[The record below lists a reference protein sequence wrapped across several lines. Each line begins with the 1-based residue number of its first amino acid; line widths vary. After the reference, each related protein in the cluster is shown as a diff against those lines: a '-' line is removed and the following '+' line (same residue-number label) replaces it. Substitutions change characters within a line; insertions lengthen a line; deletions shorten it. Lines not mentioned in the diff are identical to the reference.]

1 MTELAIRSILSDV
14 RNGFR
19 YPSPTLRVD
28 CGWRGTLRVRRRG
41 SAAAVSGEQPPYVTT
56 RFRLW
61 YFSFSTSRLRLA
73 EWRVSLPRLRRFAA
87 SEVPRWRA
95 RTFRSFSRLD
105 YPCGVVRTLGPAHKE
120 WSRPHRLAYLIG
132 KLQPWLPVA
141 RIRFKCDAAVERA
154 LPWIVNLSTGEG
166 FWSFP

>member
-1 MTELAIRSILSDV
+1 VARHRFYGVAMTELAIRSILSDA
-14 RNGFR
+14 RYGFR

-61 YFSFSTSRLRLA
+61 YFGFSTSRLRLA

-87 SEVPRWRA
+87 SEVLDGARA
-95 RTFRSFSRLD
+95 PFGAFRAWI
-105 YPCGVVRTLGPAHKE
+105 TLAG
-120 WSRPHRLAYLIG
+120 
-132 KLQPWLPVA
+132 
-141 RIRFKCDAAVERA
+141 
-154 LPWIVNLSTGEG
+154 
-166 FWSFP
+166 